1 MKIYKSCLL
10 CASLLVHSLNPSFA
24 AVKLTE
30 KVRDGRKII
39 HIENNLIEI
48 EIVPEMG
55 ARILR
60 MQRKGGSYSF
70 FHDAGNLA
78 LKYSEEANS
87 PISLEWGGYDEKVGP
102 DRWPGKLWRL
112 PYKVTVKEKS
122 NQQVILLAEAT
133 EDFCHIERTM
143 TVKDNEAGFNL
154 SITISNVDREEH
166 RMALWLRPLVHP
178 GPMMG
183 DEDLFVLEEK
193 GRIRKDDF
201 VVAGFPWVYHP
212 TSNWWLAIDRNIGEG
227 VLLEFPPPA
236 KINWLKLWH
245 TNIKRCSMELCTK
258 PRSFKPK
265 ESETYQFKYRML
277 GGIYDTDHVQ
287 GRTLLDV
294 SLQPDSANSKGM
306 KIVCSRWALAPSKVH
321 SLVYTLSK
329 DGQRVA
335 LGSADFAEV
344 SGRVMVKK
352 AQRITLDHLPRGEY
366 VLECK
371 LKNADRVELG
381 QFVTRIRAD
390 FTQTQTIARMRE
402 RAGKNKTAIEQSINS
417 GKAKRKT
424 SALQLKI
431 EKYYQVA
438 KRSWKN
444 ANIES
449 MPVEK
454 KEAELRFLM
463 KYQERLIE
471 LLRD

>member
-1 MKIYKSCLL
+1 
-10 CASLLVHSLNPSFA
+10 
-24 AVKLTE
+24 
-30 KVRDGRKII
+30 
-39 HIENNLIEI
+39 
-48 EIVPEMG
+48 
-55 ARILR
+55 
-60 MQRKGGSYSF
+60 
-70 FHDAGNLA
+70 
-78 LKYSEEANS
+78 
-87 PISLEWGGYDEKVGP
+87 
-102 DRWPGKLWRL
+102 
-112 PYKVTVKEKS
+112 YKVTVKEKS

-183 DEDLFVLEEK
+183 AEDLFVLEEK

-344 SGRVMVKK
+344 SGR
-352 AQRITLDHLPRGEY
+352 
-366 VLECK
+366 
-371 LKNADRVELG
+371 
-381 QFVTRIRAD
+381 
-390 FTQTQTIARMRE
+390 
-402 RAGKNKTAIEQSINS
+402 
-417 GKAKRKT
+417 
-424 SALQLKI
+424 
-431 EKYYQVA
+431 
-438 KRSWKN
+438 
-444 ANIES
+444 
-449 MPVEK
+449 
-454 KEAELRFLM
+454 
-463 KYQERLIE
+463 
-471 LLRD
+471 